1 MKLLQD
7 EIKLIFRDPDN
18 KEIDEHKN
26 VDPETTIDYMTYFR
40 RVNKLAL
47 LKRQEGK
54 EKRKVMMKETKE
66 K

>member
-7 EIKLIFRDPDN
+7 EIKLIFRDPEV
-18 KEIDEHKN
+18 KEFDEHKN
-26 VDPETTIDYMTYFR
+26 VDPEAFINYTTYLM
-40 RVNKLAL
+40 RVNKQAL

-54 EKRKVMMKETKE
+54 EKRKIMMKEAKE